1 MTNIHFLEMIQLFD
15 DIIQTHVL
23 LQLQEETDVA
33 SRLVLISY
41 LEMEMPGNR
50 SKDILKLSVFVN
62 QWELGKTC
70 RICLFFYVGFLRSR
84 NLLDRILSGCHEF
97 GIVLI

>member
-1 MTNIHFLEMIQLFD
+1 MTNIHFLEMIHQFD
-15 DIIQTHVL
+15 DSIQTHVL

-62 QWELGKTC
+62 QWELGQD
-70 RICLFFYVGFLRSR
+70 LQNLPFLLCWISEEQKPA
-84 NLLDRILSGCHEF
+84 G
-97 GIVLI
+97 